1 MEDLMRKELVFQGK
15 EIITIP
21 IEKID
26 IPILMAIWYKEYMP
40 IYGSKREV
48 DGKMC
53 VDLIKIWE
61 ED

>member
-1 MEDLMRKELVFQGK
+1 MKKESISKGR
-15 EIITIP
+15 EIVTIP

-26 IPILMAIWYKEYMP
+26 TPILMAIWYKEYMP
-40 IYGSKREV
+40 LLGSEREV